1 MLRIYPGQDR
11 IGYDRWPIA
20 KSHQK
25 KWEGL
30 KDNIK
35 ELQQNPNEKGE
46 GEDWKEKP
54 K

>member
-1 MLRIYPGQDR
+1 MTDDQLQN
-11 IGYDRWPIA
+11 PI
-20 KSHQK
+20 K
-25 KWEGL
+25 KKLEGL

-54 K
+54 IYEN